1 MFRAL
6 RNILRLLV
14 IARTLARHGALAPL
28 RDVLQGAGLA
38 PALLFL
44 AELFSR
50 TPTARAVALRPGER
64 LAEALTELGPA
75 FIKLGQML
83 STRSDL
89 LGEQVASDLS
99 RLQDRLAP
107 FPASEA
113 RAAIAAAFGQPVE
126 MLFESFDDRPV
137 SAASI
142 AQVHYAVVRATR
154 EPGDRAQ
161 DTRDAAGAPIEPPIE
176 TGIEPREVA
185 VKILR
190 PGIEAALARDID
202 LLYWIAEWVE
212 TTQPRLR
219 RLKPVEVVATFAATV
234 RTEMD
239 LRLEAAAASE
249 LAENFADDP
258 TYRVPEVDWRR
269 TARRVM
275 TQARLTG
282 IAMDDREAM
291 AAAGLDIDEVLAR
304 AAAIFFRQVF
314 RDGYFHGDQ
323 HPGNMVVDDD
333 GNIGAVDFG
342 IMGRLDRKNRYYLAD
357 MLLAFLERNYP
368 RIAQVHFDAG
378 FVPAHHSPED
388 FAQACRSI
396 GEPIFGRPL
405 HEISFARLLG
415 QLFRITEQF
424 DMETQPQLL
433 LLQKNMLMA
442 EGVSRRLNP
451 RLNIWVLAQPL
462 IAEWMRENRGPE
474 ARIRD
479 FASELGRIGE
489 RLPTLLADLEKVVA
503 MTADG
508 GFKLHPET
516 LSAFAKGQKGRSHI
530 WALWVAVAALA
541 LAVLFG

>member
-6 RNILRLLV
+6 RNIVRLLV

-28 RDVLQGAGLA
+28 RDMMQGAGLA
-38 PALLFL
+38 PAVML
-44 AELFSR
+44 AAALFSR
-50 TPTARAVALRPGER
+50 PSRTADPGLRPGER
-64 LAEALTELGPA
+64 LAAALTELGPA

-89 LGEQVASDLS
+89 LGERVASDLS
-99 RLQDRLAP
+99 KLQDRLAP
-107 FPASEA
+107 FPGTEA
-113 RAAIAAAFGQPVE
+113 RATIEAELGQPVAA
-126 MLFESFDDRPV
+126 LFDSFDDRPI

-142 AQVHYAVVRATR
+142 AQVHYATVRELPGESETAEDDA
-154 EPGDRAQ
+154 EPD
-161 DTRDAAGAPIEPPIE
+161 DAGTPVL
-176 TGIEPREVA
+176 REVA
-185 VKILR
+185 VKVLR
-190 PGIEAALARDID
+190 PGIELAFGRDID

-212 TTQPRLR
+212 ATQPRLR

-239 LRLEAAAASE
+239 LRLEAAACSE

-258 TYRVPEVDWRR
+258 TYLVPEVDWRR

-275 TQARLTG
+275 TQERLTG
-282 IAMDDREAM
+282 IPMDDREAM
-291 AAAGLDIDEVLAR
+291 QAAGLDIDEVLAR

-323 HPGNMVVDDD
+323 HPGNMFVDAE

-357 MLLAFLERNYP
+357 MLLAFLERDYP
-368 RIAQVHFDAG
+368 RIAKVHFDAG
-378 FVPAHHSPED
+378 FVPAHHSPDD

-479 FASELGRIGE
+479 LAGEVGRIVE
-489 RLPTLLADLEKVVA
+489 RLPETLADLEKVAA
-503 MTADG
+503 MAADG
-508 GFKLHPET
+508 GLKLHPGT
-516 LSAFAKGQKGRSHI
+516 VAAFAKAQKGRNHI
-530 WALWVAVAALA
+530 WALWAAVAVLALA
-541 LAVLFG
+541 LLLG

>member
-14 IARTLARHGALAPL
+14 IARVLSRHGALAPF
-28 RDVLQGAGLA
+28 RVLLEGAGLA
-38 PALLFL
+38 PVVVFVAGI
-44 AELFSR
+44 FSR
-50 TPTARAVALRPGER
+50 PRGATGLRPGER
-64 LAEALTELGPA
+64 LAAAFSELGPA

-89 LGEQVASDLS
+89 LGEEVAADLS
-99 RLQDRLAP
+99 KLQDRLAP
-107 FPASEA
+107 FPAAAA
-113 RAAIAAAFGQPVE
+113 RATIEAELGLPIDA
-126 MLFESFDDRPV
+126 LFESFDDVPI

-142 AQVHYAVVRATR
+142 AQVHYATMREDRTETILPDGTVVTEAT
-154 EPGDRAQ
+154 D
-161 DTRDAAGAPIEPPIE
+161 PIL
-176 TGIEPREVA
+176 REVA
-185 VKILR
+185 VKVLR
-190 PGIEAALARDID
+190 PDVELAFARDVD
-202 LLYWIAEWVE
+202 LLFWLAEWIE

-219 RLKPVEVVATFAATV
+219 RLKPVEVVATFAAIV

-249 LAENFADDP
+249 LAENFLGDS
-258 TYRVPEVDWRR
+258 TYRVPEIDWRR

-275 TQARLTG
+275 TQERVTG
-282 IAMDDREAM
+282 IPMDDREAM
-291 AAAGLDIDEVLAR
+291 LAAGLDIDEVLAR

-323 HPGNMVVDDD
+323 HPGNMFVDAG

-342 IMGRLDRKNRYYLAD
+342 IMGRLDRRTRYYLAD
-357 MLLAFLERNYP
+357 MLLAFLERDYR
-368 RIAQVHFDAG
+368 RIAEVHFDAG
-378 FVPAHHSPED
+378 YVPAHHSMDD

-415 QLFRITEQF
+415 QLFRVTEQF

-451 RLNIWVLAQPL
+451 RLNIWILAQPL
-462 IAEWMRENRGPE
+462 IEDWMRENRGPE

-479 FASELGRIGE
+479 AAQELARIGE
-489 RLPTLLADLEKVVA
+489 RLPDFIADLERATATVA
-503 MTADG
+503 RG
-508 GFKLHPET
+508 GLRLHPET
-516 LSAFAKGQKGRSHI
+516 IVAFAKLNRGRNHI
-530 WALWVAVAALA
+530 WALWAAVAV
-541 LAVLFG
+541 LAVALLLG